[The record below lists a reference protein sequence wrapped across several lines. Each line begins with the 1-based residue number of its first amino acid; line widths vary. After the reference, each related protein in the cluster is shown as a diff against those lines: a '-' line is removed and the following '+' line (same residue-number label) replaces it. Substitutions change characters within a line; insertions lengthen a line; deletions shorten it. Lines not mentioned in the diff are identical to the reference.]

1 MERINTTFTDK
12 NTGVTT
18 DGECY
23 ILRDNKDFSEFLNEI
38 KGTDSIRNFAY
49 YMGVDY
55 NLAYSIFKGRRNTSC
70 KVFFDV
76 LDQLGFEVVL
86 VNKFGFYGGL
96 DNEKTGEVT
105 AAKNE

>member
-1 MERINTTFTDK
+1 MEKIKTTFTDK
-12 NTGVTT
+12 DTGVTS

-23 ILRDNKDFSEFLNEI
+23 ILRDNKDFSDFLNTI
-38 KGTDSIRNFAY
+38 RGTDSMRNFSY

-70 KVFFDV
+70 KVFFDI

-86 VNKFGFYGGL
+86 VNKFRFYGGL
-96 DNEKTGEVT
+96 DDEKTGEVIT
-105 AAKNE
+105 AQNE